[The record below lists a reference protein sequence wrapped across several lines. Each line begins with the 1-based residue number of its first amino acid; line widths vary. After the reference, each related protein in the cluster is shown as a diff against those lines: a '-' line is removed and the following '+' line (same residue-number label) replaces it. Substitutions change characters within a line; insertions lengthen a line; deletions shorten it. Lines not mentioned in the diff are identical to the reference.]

1 MEAGSEVVVV
11 VVVEACVLVV
21 VLGSSVVVLVVVVEL
36 CVVSDVDMEGGPVQ
50 ELPVGTGQ
58 ESKQRKA
65 MMSPVSKVT
74 EKEAASLFPAVLADQ
89 VAPLTLL
96 IVKALSPKNRS
107 AFITAETRFEKIT
120 FVYQALSPSST
131 VATGPALP
139 TSQSTGS

>member
-1 MEAGSEVVVV
+1 MRVVVVVESSVPVVVLGFSVVVV
-11 VVVEACVLVV
+11 VV
-21 VLGSSVVVLVVVVEL
+21 L
-36 CVVSDVDMEGGPVQ
+36 CVVCAVEAEGPVQ

-74 EKEAASLFPAVLADQ
+74 AKEAASLFPAVLADQ
-89 VAPLTLL
+89 VPPLTLL

-107 AFITAETRFEKIT
+107 AFKTPETKFEKIT
-120 FVYQALSPSST
+120 FVYQALSPSRT